1 MIANSDEQ
9 ILPFTSLP
17 SSSLLMYSEI
27 LDKNKND
34 CSIPFSILSKE
45 VIGKLTMVQF
55 LKTYSEEI
63 AKEILRCDKNSKSKK
78 AVVVPLT
85 FKNKAGGSHAN
96 ALVFNT
102 NQMTAEHFE
111 PHGMKDYVPA
121 RKQSL
126 QLEGVNLAG
135 GINAINKEL
144 KKQSKEQ
151 GLDGLRGLKFGKG
164 FKYIKPVDVC
174 PSNSMYRNFIG
185 VQGLDE
191 SKKDPVDFEGFKIK
205 EQSGYCQLWTY
216 FLLDLRLNTL
226 DRPPQEVLKE
236 YSTYRVNYRLSIL
249 SDPNKTIMG
258 LIRGYSKIYFNM
270 IRKLIS
276 EGKFTMEEFL
286 TYRDILNV
294 PKDKKKEADKIY
306 DKVKQLISDEAFKKY
321 ENVMKN
327 A

>member
-1 MIANSDEQ
+1 MKDIVRDLIANSDEQ
-9 ILPFTSLP
+9 ILPFTSIP
-17 SSSLLMYSEI
+17 SSALLMYSEI

-34 CSIPFSILSKE
+34 CSIPFSILKKE
-45 VIGKLTMVQF
+45 VIGKLDMLQF
-55 LKTYSEEI
+55 LKKYSEEI
-63 AKEILRCDKNSKSKK
+63 AKEIIRCDKNSKSKK

-85 FKNKAGGSHAN
+85 FKDKAGGSHTN

-102 NQMTAEHFE
+102 NLMTAEHFE
-111 PHGMKDYVPA
+111 PHGMKDYVPE

-144 KKQSKEQ
+144 KKQSKE
-151 GLDGLRGLKFGKG
+151 LKFGNG

-174 PSNSMYRNFIG
+174 PSESMYRNFIG
-185 VQGLDE
+185 VQALDE
-191 SKKDPVDFEGFKIK
+191 SKQDPVDFEGFKIK
-205 EQSGYCQLWTY
+205 EKRGYCMLWTY
-216 FLLDLRLNTL
+216 FLLDLRLKTL

-236 YSTYRVNYRLSIL
+236 YATYRAYYRISIV
-249 SDPNKTIMG
+249 SDPNKTMMG
-258 LIRGYSKIYFNM
+258 LIRGYSKMYFNM
-270 IRKLIS
+270 IRKLIN

-286 TYRDILNV
+286 TYRNILDV
-294 PKDKKKEADKIY
+294 PKNKKKEADKIY
-306 DKVKQLISDEAFKKY
+306 NKVSQLISDEAFKKY